1 MLQKRGMGKTSVCVS
16 CSWEAPSLHA
26 CELLRPSAAWL
37 SPIAADLC
45 SGRQDLGYQVCFSI
59 GLGRRR
65 CHFLIW
71 RLYG

>member
-1 MLQKRGMGKTSVCVS
+1 MLQKRGMGMTSVCGS
-16 CSWEAPSLHA
+16 CSWEAPSVHA

-37 SPIAADLC
+37 SPIAAEVCPD
-45 SGRQDLGYQVCFSI
+45 RQDLGDQVYFSI

-71 RLYG
+71 RLCG